1 VSDTATATTVGAVTA
16 PAFSA
21 DRPRLDRADAPV
33 RTVADHLAGTD
44 GWAPHRGRADH

>member
-21 DRPRLDRADAPV
+21 DRPQLDRADAPV
-33 RTVADHLAGTD
+33 RTVADHLAEAD
-44 GWAPHRGRADH
+44 GRAPRRGRAGH